1 MGAPSNSLSQAH
13 GIPPVIEPA
22 LHYSWRTATIGR
34 FVWRRTERSSWPDI
48 YLYRPRIGAPMREAQ
63 RRLAMTAWR
72 KLFVLAENE
81 VSAEDKYFRLLSR
94 ADDME
99 RAELIT
105 SEEWRKLVQQAGTSL
120 ARTAKCMG
128 GAG

>member
-1 MGAPSNSLSQAH
+1 
-13 GIPPVIEPA
+13 
-22 LHYSWRTATIGR
+22 
-34 FVWRRTERSSWPDI
+34 
-48 YLYRPRIGAPMREAQ
+48 MREAQ

-72 KLFVLAENE
+72 KLFVLAESE

>member
-1 MGAPSNSLSQAH
+1 MAILLNAATRLASTLETTNGAQRA
-13 GIPPVIEPA
+13 
-22 LHYSWRTATIGR
+22 
-34 FVWRRTERSSWPDI
+34 
-48 YLYRPRIGAPMREAQ
+48 MKEAQ

-72 KLFVLAENE
+72 KLFTLAENQIG
-81 VSAEDKYFRLLSR
+81 AEDKYFRLLRR

-105 SEEWRKLVQQAGTSL
+105 SDEWRKLVQQAGTSL
-120 ARTAKCMG
+120 VSTAECMG